1 MPYEAEGILHVDADE
16 LKAILSDPDK
26 QTIVIDVREPFEY
39 IEGHIPGV
47 PLIPMGE
54 IPAYLHRLDKQKEYV
69 FVCRSGNR
77 SLLVAQF
84 LKHNGFDKVCNLA
97 GGMLGWA
104 YEIETGA
111 EHIVDPSNP
120 QGLGRGSE
128 QPDP

>member
-1 MPYEAEGILHVDADE
+1 MPYEAEGIVHVDADE
-16 LKAILSDPDK
+16 LKNILSDPENE
-26 QTIVIDVREPFEY
+26 TIVIDVREPFEY

-77 SLLVAQF
+77 SLLVAQYF
-84 LKHNGFDKVCNLA
+84 KHHGFDKVRNLA

-111 EHIVDPSNP
+111 ENIVDPSN
-120 QGLGRGSE
+120 LKRLERRSE
-128 QPDP
+128 